1 MEGASAP
8 RSTMHREIKLFSGTS
23 NTGLAE
29 KISQRINVPLG
40 KVQISRFPDG
50 EVFVRILENVRG
62 WDVFLVQSTVPDP
75 NESLMELLVMIDAFR
90 RASAERITAVIPCY
104 GYARQDRKDQPR
116 VPITA
121 KLVANLIVAAGV
133 DRVLTVDL
141 HAGQIQ
147 GFFDIPLD
155 NLYAFPVF
163 SEYIRSLDLKDPVI
177 VSPDVGGIK
186 LAAAYSSNMKLPVA
200 AVDKRRLS
208 DTEVEATGI
217 IGDVR
222 GCDVVLVDDM
232 VTTAGSLTEAGRML
246 KEFGARDV
254 YACVTHGILVGPAM
268 ERLEA
273 SPLKTLVITDTVRSN
288 GCEKRSSFDVK
299 RLTVSDLL
307 GQAIIRIHRNES
319 VSSLFF

>member
-1 MEGASAP
+1 
-8 RSTMHREIKLFSGTS
+8 MHREIKLFTGQA
-23 NTGLAE
+23 NTELAA
-29 KISQRINVPLG
+29 KISERVNVPIGQLE
-40 KVQISRFPDG
+40 ISHFPDG

-62 WDVFLVQSTVPDP
+62 WDVFAVQPTVPDP
-75 NESLMELLVMIDAFR
+75 NESLMTLLVMIDAFR

-104 GYARQDRKDQPR
+104 AYARQDRKNQPR
-116 VPITA
+116 VPISA

-133 DRVLTVDL
+133 DRVLTIDL
-141 HAGQIQ
+141 HADQVQ

-163 SEYIRSLDLKDPVI
+163 SDYLCKLNLKDPVI

-186 LAAAYSSNMKLPVA
+186 LAASFSSRLKLPFA

-208 DTEVEATGI
+208 DLEVEATGM
-217 IGDVR
+217 IGNVK
-222 GCDVVLVDDM
+222 GCDVVLVDDL
-232 VTTAGSLTEAGRML
+232 VTTAGSLTAAARMV
-246 KEFGARDV
+246 KEFGAREV
-254 YACVTHGILVGPAM
+254 YACVTHAILVGPAM

-273 SPLKTLVITDTVRSN
+273 SPIKQLVVTDTVRSN
-288 GCEKRSSFDVK
+288 GCEERSSFDVK

>member
-1 MEGASAP
+1 
-8 RSTMHREIKLFSGTS
+8 MHREIKLFTGTS
-23 NTGLAE
+23 NRALAE
-29 KISQRINVPLG
+29 LISRRINVPLG
-40 KVQISRFPDG
+40 AVEISRFADG
-50 EVFVRILENVRG
+50 EVFVRIAENVRG

-75 NESLMELLVMIDAFR
+75 NETLMELLVMIDAFR

-121 KLVANLIVAAGV
+121 KLVANLIVAAGAN
-133 DRVLTVDL
+133 RVLTVDL

-163 SEYIRSLDLKDPVI
+163 SEYIRALDLKDPVI

-186 LAAAYSSNMKLPVA
+186 LAASYSNTMKLPVA

-217 IGDVR
+217 IGNVRDRDVI
-222 GCDVVLVDDM
+222 LVDDL
-232 VTTAGSLTEAGRML
+232 VTTAGSLTEAARMV
-246 KEFGARDV
+246 KEFGARHV

-268 ERLEA
+268 SRLEA
-273 SPLKTLVITDTVRSN
+273 SPIERLVITDTVRSN
-288 GCEKRSSFDVK
+288 GCEKRSEFQVE

-319 VSSLFF
+319 VSSLFY

>member
-1 MEGASAP
+1 
-8 RSTMHREIKLFSGTS
+8 MHREIKLF
-23 NTGLAE
+23 TGRANVELAE
-29 KISQRINVPLG
+29 RISRRVNVPLG
-40 KVQISRFPDG
+40 QMEISRFPDG

-62 WDVFLVQSTVPDP
+62 WDVFLIQPTVPEP

-104 GYARQDRKDQPR
+104 AYARQDRKDQPR
-116 VPITA
+116 VPISA
-121 KLVANLIVAAGV
+121 KLVANLIAAAGV

-141 HAGQIQ
+141 HAGQVQ

-163 SEYIRSLDLKDPVI
+163 SDYVCTLNLKDPVI

-186 LAAAYSSNMKLPVA
+186 LAASFSSRLRLPLA

-208 DTEVEATGI
+208 DLEVEATGI
-217 IGDVR
+217 IGNVK

-232 VTTAGSLTEAGRML
+232 VTTAGSLAEASRIV

-254 YACVTHGILVGPAM
+254 YACATHGILVGPAM
-268 ERLEA
+268 ERLEKSA
-273 SPLKTLVITDTVRSN
+273 IKQLIITDTVRSN
-288 GCEKRSSFDVK
+288 GVEEQSDFDVK

-307 GQAIIRIHRNES
+307 GQAIIRIHRSES

>member
-1 MEGASAP
+1 
-8 RSTMHREIKLFSGTS
+8 MHREIKLFSGLA
-23 NTGLAE
+23 NRPLAE

-40 KVQISRFPDG
+40 RVEISRFPDG
-50 EVFVRILENVRG
+50 EVFVRILDNVRG
-62 WDVFLVQSTVPDP
+62 WDVFLVQPTVPDP

-104 GYARQDRKDQPR
+104 AYARQDRKDQPR
-116 VPITA
+116 VPISA

-141 HAGQIQ
+141 HAGQVQ

-163 SEYIRSLDLKDPVI
+163 GEYIQSLGLKDPVI

-186 LAAAYSSNMKLPVA
+186 IAASFSNRLKLPLA

-208 DTEVEATGI
+208 DTEVEATAI
-217 IGDVR
+217 IGHVE
-222 GCDVVLVDDM
+222 GCDVVLVDDI
-232 VTTAGSLTEAGRML
+232 VTTAGSLAEAARMV
-246 KEFGARDV
+246 KQFGARDV
-254 YACVTHGILVGPAM
+254 YACVTHGLLVGPAM

-273 SPLKTLVITDTVRSN
+273 SPIKQLVITDTVRSN
-288 GCEKRSSFDVK
+288 GCEKRSKFDIK
-299 RLTVSDLL
+299 RLSVADLL

-319 VSSLFF
+319 VSSLFY

>member
-1 MEGASAP
+1 
-8 RSTMHREIKLFSGTS
+8 MHREIKLF
-23 NTGLAE
+23 TGRANVELAE
-29 KISQRINVPLG
+29 KISRRINIPLG
-40 KVQISRFPDG
+40 QIEISRFPDG

-62 WDVFLVQSTVPDP
+62 WDVFLIQPTVPDP

-104 GYARQDRKDQPR
+104 AYARQDRKDQPR
-116 VPITA
+116 VPISA
-121 KLVANLIVAAGV
+121 KLVANLIAAAGV

-141 HAGQIQ
+141 HAGQVQ

-163 SEYIRSLDLKDPVI
+163 SDYVCTLNLRDPVV

-186 LAAAYSSNMKLPVA
+186 LAASFSSRLKLPLA

-208 DTEVEATGI
+208 DLEVEATGI
-217 IGDVR
+217 IGNVK

-232 VTTAGSLTEAGRML
+232 VTTAGSLAEASRIV

-254 YACVTHGILVGPAM
+254 YACATHGILVGPAM
-268 ERLEA
+268 ERLEK
-273 SPLKTLVITDTVRSN
+273 SQIKQLIITDTVRSN
-288 GCEKRSSFDVK
+288 GIEKQSHFDVK

>member
-1 MEGASAP
+1 
-8 RSTMHREIKLFSGTS
+8 MHREIKLFTGTS
-23 NTGLAE
+23 NRALAE
-29 KISQRINVPLG
+29 LISRRINVPLG
-40 KVQISRFPDG
+40 AVEISRFPDG

-90 RASAERITAVIPCY
+90 RASSERITAVIPCY

-163 SEYIRSLDLKDPVI
+163 SEYIRGLKLKDPVI

-186 LAAAYSSNMKLPVA
+186 LAAAYSSTMKLPVA

-208 DTEVEATGI
+208 DTEVEATGM

-222 GCDVVLVDDM
+222 GCDVILVDDLI
-232 VTTAGSLTEAGRML
+232 TTAGSLTEAARMV

-268 ERLEA
+268 SRLEA
-273 SPLKTLVITDTVRSN
+273 SPLKRLVITDTVRSN
-288 GCEKRSSFDVK
+288 GCETRSKFEVE

>member
-1 MEGASAP
+1 
-8 RSTMHREIKLFSGTS
+8 MHREIKLFTGTS
-23 NTGLAE
+23 NRALAE
-29 KISQRINVPLG
+29 LISRRINVPLG
-40 KVQISRFPDG
+40 AVEISRFPDG

-90 RASAERITAVIPCY
+90 RASSERITAVIPCY

-163 SEYIRSLDLKDPVI
+163 SEYIRGLNLKDPVI

-186 LAAAYSSNMKLPVA
+186 LAAAYSSTMKLPVA

-208 DTEVEATGI
+208 DTEVEATGM

-222 GCDVVLVDDM
+222 GCDVILVDDLI
-232 VTTAGSLTEAGRML
+232 TTAGSLTEAARMV

-268 ERLEA
+268 SRLEA
-273 SPLKTLVITDTVRSN
+273 SPLKRLVITDTVRSN
-288 GCEKRSSFDVK
+288 GCETRSKFEVE

>member
-1 MEGASAP
+1 
-8 RSTMHREIKLFSGTS
+8 MHREIKLFTGRA
-23 NTGLAE
+23 NLGLAE
-29 KISQRINVPLG
+29 RISRRINVPLG
-40 KVQISRFPDG
+40 QLEISRFPDG

-62 WDVFLVQSTVPDP
+62 WDVFLHQPTVPEP

-116 VPITA
+116 VPISA
-121 KLVANLIVAAGV
+121 KLVANLIVAAGA

-163 SEYIRSLDLKDPVI
+163 SDYVRSLKLKDPVI

-186 LAAAYSSNMKLPVA
+186 VAAAYSSNLRLPLA

-208 DTEVEATGI
+208 DLEVEATGI
-217 IGDVR
+217 IGDVK

-232 VTTAGSLTEAGRML
+232 VTTAGSLAEAARIV

-254 YACVTHGILVGPAM
+254 FACVTHGILVGPAM

-273 SPLKTLVITDTVRSN
+273 SPIKQLVITDTVRSN
-288 GCEKRSSFDVK
+288 ECEERSSFDVK

>member
-1 MEGASAP
+1 
-8 RSTMHREIKLFSGTS
+8 MHREIKLFTGRA
-23 NTGLAE
+23 NLGLAE
-29 KISQRINVPLG
+29 RISRRINVPLG
-40 KVQISRFPDG
+40 QLEISRFPDG

-62 WDVFLVQSTVPDP
+62 WDVFLHQPTVPEP

-116 VPITA
+116 VPISA
-121 KLVANLIVAAGV
+121 KLVANLIVAAGAN
-133 DRVLTVDL
+133 RVLTVDL

-163 SEYIRSLDLKDPVI
+163 SDYVRSLKLKDPVI

-186 LAAAYSSNMKLPVA
+186 VAAAYSSSLKLPLA

-208 DTEVEATGI
+208 DLEVEATGV
-217 IGDVR
+217 IGDVK
-222 GCDVVLVDDM
+222 GCDIVLVDDM
-232 VTTAGSLTEAGRML
+232 VTTAGSLTEAARIV

-273 SPLKTLVITDTVRSN
+273 SPIKQLVITDTVRSN
-288 GCEKRSSFDVK
+288 GCEERSSFDVK

>member
-1 MEGASAP
+1 
-8 RSTMHREIKLFSGTS
+8 MHREIKLF
-23 NTGLAE
+23 TGQANKPLAE
-29 KISQRINVPLG
+29 LISQRINVPLG
-40 KVQISRFPDG
+40 KHEISRFPDG
-50 EVFVRILENVRG
+50 EVLIRILENVRG
-62 WDVFLVQSTVPDP
+62 WDVFLVQPTVPDP

-104 GYARQDRKDQPR
+104 AYARQDRKDQPR
-116 VPITA
+116 VPISA

-141 HAGQIQ
+141 HAGQVQ

-163 SEYIRSLDLKDPVI
+163 GEYIQSLRLKDPVI

-186 LAAAYSSNMKLPVA
+186 IAASFSSRLKLPLA

-208 DTEVEATGI
+208 ALEVEATAI
-217 IGDVR
+217 IGEVK
-222 GCDVVLVDDM
+222 GCDVVLVDDI
-232 VTTAGSLTEAGRML
+232 VTTAGSLAEAARMV
-246 KEFGARDV
+246 KQFGARDV
-254 YACVTHGILVGPAM
+254 YACVTHGLLVGPAM

-273 SPLKTLVITDTVRSN
+273 SPIKQLVITDTVRSN
-288 GCEKRSSFDVK
+288 GCEERSSFEVK

>member
-1 MEGASAP
+1 
-8 RSTMHREIKLFSGTS
+8 MHREIKLFSG
-23 NTGLAE
+23 LANKE
-29 KISQRINVPLG
+29 LADKISKRVNVPLG
-40 KVQISRFPDG
+40 QTEISRFPDG

-62 WDVFLVQSTVPDP
+62 WDVFVVQPTVPDP

-116 VPITA
+116 VPISA
-121 KLVANLIVAAGV
+121 KLVANLIVAAGA

-163 SEYIRSLDLKDPVI
+163 SDYIRAMKLKDPVI
-177 VSPDVGGIK
+177 VSPDVGGLKI
-186 LAAAYSSNMKLPVA
+186 AASYSSYLHLPLA
-200 AVDKRRLS
+200 AVDKRRVS
-208 DTEVEATGI
+208 DLEVTATGI
-217 IGDVR
+217 IGDVK
-222 GCDVVLVDDM
+222 GCDVVLVDDL
-232 VTTAGSLTEAGRML
+232 VTTAGSLTEAARMV

-273 SPLKTLVITDTVRSN
+273 SPMKRLVITDTVRSN
-288 GCEKRSSFDVK
+288 GCEERSSFDVH

-307 GQAIIRIHRNES
+307 GQAIIRIHRSES

>member
-1 MEGASAP
+1 
-8 RSTMHREIKLFSGTS
+8 MHREIKLFTGTS
-23 NTGLAE
+23 NRELADR
-29 KISQRINVPLG
+29 ISRRINVPLG
-40 KVQISRFPDG
+40 SVEISRFPDG

-90 RASAERITAVIPCY
+90 RASSERITAVIPCY

-155 NLYAFPVF
+155 NLYSFPVF
-163 SEYIRSLDLKDPVI
+163 SEYIRGLKLKDPVI
-177 VSPDVGGIK
+177 VSPDIGGIK
-186 LAAAYSSNMKLPVA
+186 LAAAYSSTMKLPVA

-208 DTEVEATGI
+208 DSEVEATGI
-217 IGDVR
+217 IGDV
-222 GCDVVLVDDM
+222 
-232 VTTAGSLTEAGRML
+232 
-246 KEFGARDV
+246 RDV

-268 ERLEA
+268 SRLEA
-273 SPLKTLVITDTVRSN
+273 SPIKRLVITDTVRSN
-288 GCEKRSSFDVK
+288 GCEERSEFEVE

-319 VSSLFF
+319 VSSLFY

>member
-1 MEGASAP
+1 
-8 RSTMHREIKLFSGTS
+8 MHREIKLF
-23 NTGLAE
+23 TGLANRPLAE

-40 KVQISRFPDG
+40 KTEISRFPDG

-62 WDVFLVQSTVPDP
+62 WDVFLVQPTVPDP

-104 GYARQDRKDQPR
+104 AYARQDRKDQPR
-116 VPITA
+116 
-121 KLVANLIVAAGV
+121 VANLIVAAGV

-141 HAGQIQ
+141 HAGQVQ

-163 SEYIRSLDLKDPVI
+163 GEYIQSLGLKDPVI

-186 LAAAYSSNMKLPVA
+186 IAASFSSRLKLPLA

-208 DTEVEATGI
+208 DTEVEATAI
-217 IGDVR
+217 IGHVE
-222 GCDVVLVDDM
+222 GCDVVLVDDI
-232 VTTAGSLTEAGRML
+232 VTTAGSLAEAARMV
-246 KEFGARDV
+246 KQFGARDV
-254 YACVTHGILVGPAM
+254 HACVTHGILVGPAI

-273 SPLKTLVITDTVRSN
+273 SPIKQLVITDTVRSN
-288 GCEKRSSFDVK
+288 GCEKRSKFDIK
-299 RLTVSDLL
+299 RLSVADLL

-319 VSSLFF
+319 VSSLFH